1 MIILASSTLGLNVV
15 WLCSGDRRQEVHS
28 CAALNLAGNGKL
40 GFEIH
45 QQGVQNLEKQRE
57 AIMNA
62 DCVLWT

>member
-1 MIILASSTLGLNVV
+1 MIILIRSTLGLNVV
-15 WLCSGDRRQEVHS
+15 WLCSGDRRQSVHS
-28 CAALNLAGNGKL
+28 CAALNLAGNQKT

-45 QQGVQNLEKQRE
+45 QQGVQNLEKQRK